1 MPIINPKTIIAEQGD
16 TPPPMDE
23 FLAGNAGDS
32 VLLPPDA
39 DLDALAPRLSG
50 LRSIDVEF
58 PAFTDG
64 RGFSI
69 AKQLRRMGFKGEL
82 TAAGPLIPDQYVYA
96 LQCGFDQV
104 KIDGETFKRFGADD
118 FRAALDAFSLTYQRG
133 YVHAA
138 GPSINVF
145 ETRAAGRAK
154 K

>member
-1 MPIINPKTIIAEQGD
+1 MPIINSKAIASAQGD
-16 TPPPMDE
+16 TPPAMED
-23 FLAGNAGDS
+23 FLAGNEGDS

-39 DLDALAPRLSG
+39 DLEALAPRLSG

-69 AKQLRRMGFKGEL
+69 AKQLRRMGFEGTL

-104 KIDGETFKRFGADD
+104 KIDAETFDRFGADD
-118 FRAALDAFSLTYQRG
+118 FTAALDAFSLTYQRG

-138 GPSINVF
+138 GPSVNVF
-145 ETRAAGRAK
+145 EARAAARSK